1 MHNYRFPKLKA
12 FCAIVTLSAALMT
25 ASCIQSKGVM
35 RPETA
40 HRLAAPAFMHER
52 VIPAAPFALTAY
64 ERVRETGGNATIY
77 IEGDGQAWLSRRL
90 PSGDPTPVNPV
101 ALHLATRDN
110 GQNVIYLARPCQYSK
125 GLNAYAPCDDRAWW
139 TSKRLAQ
146 EVLDSMNAALNDI
159 KKRYGIKKFDLVGFS
174 GGGGVAVLLGTERK
188 DISSIRTVAGN
199 LDHDTFTAYHGIS
212 PMGGSINPLD
222 AAAKTASI
230 PQRHFVGEWD
240 DVVPQGIVAE
250 YLKAAGNDR
259 CIQYS
264 IVKEATHEK
273 GWVNKWPEL
282 LKEPVRCSG
291 N

>member
-1 MHNYRFPKLKA
+1 MHNNRFPKLKA
-12 FCAIVTLSAALMT
+12 FCAIVTLSAALAT
-25 ASCIQSKGVM
+25 TSCIQSKGVM

-64 ERVRETGGNATIY
+64 ERIRETGGNATIY
-77 IEGDGQAWLSRRL
+77 IEGDGQAWLSRRI

-125 GLNAYAPCDDRAWW
+125 GLNTYAPCDDRAWW
-139 TSKRLAQ
+139 TSKRLAR

-159 KKRYGIKKFDLVGFS
+159 KKRYDIKKFDLVGFS
-174 GGGGVAVLLGTERK
+174 GGGGVAVLLGAERK
-188 DISSIRTVAGN
+188 DIATIRTVAGN

-212 PMGGSINPLD
+212 PMSGSINPLE
-222 AAAKTASI
+222 AAAKTAAI
-230 PQRHFVGEWD
+230 PQHHFIGEWD
-240 DVVPQGIVAE
+240 DIVPQSIVASF
-250 YLKAAGNDR
+250 LKAAGSDR
-259 CIQYS
+259 CIQYG
-264 IVKEATHEK
+264 IVKEASHEK
-273 GWVNKWPEL
+273 GWVDKWPAL
-282 LKEPVRCSG
+282 LQEPVTCG